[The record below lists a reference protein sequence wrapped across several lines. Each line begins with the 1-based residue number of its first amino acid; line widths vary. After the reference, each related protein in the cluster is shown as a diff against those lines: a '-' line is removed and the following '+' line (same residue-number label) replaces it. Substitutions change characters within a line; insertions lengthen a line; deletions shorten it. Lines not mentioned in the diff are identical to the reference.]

1 MIADTAWAAR
11 IVEAGRTVAA
21 EFEDKHLVIAP
32 GSRIV
37 ADHTVIS
44 ADHIVAVAQAVRI
57 TAAELA
63 DHTFRTVTVE
73 PFAALAA
80 ASVADIKASFMVKHR
95 TLVLKKPSLTGERI
109 HPSGTCLLVRRP
121 TRLVSRVGA
130 ELRRLWARLL

>member
-1 MIADTAWAAR
+1 MIADTAWVAR

-21 EFEDKHLVIAP
+21 ELEDKHLVVAS

-37 ADHTVIS
+37 AEHTVAS
-44 ADHIVAVAQAVRI
+44 AVRI

-73 PFAALAA
+73 PFAALVA
-80 ASVADIKASFMVKHR
+80 ASVADMKASFMVKHR

-130 ELRRLWARLL
+130 ELHRLWARLL